1 MLKALFR
8 VRLAALTAGFTG
20 ASRSKKAQSR
30 SKLIGFALL
39 MVFCFACFLFLFWQV
54 FVSIAGP
61 FRQMGLDWLYF
72 AMAALMGFAMMF
84 IGSVFTAKAQ
94 LYEAKDNDLLL
105 SLPIKPSY
113 VLLSRMFMLW
123 VLAFVMEL
131 LVAVPALIA
140 WQGSGGFGGA
150 ELAWFIAIFILLLPF
165 LALAVSALFGWL
177 LSLIS
182 SRIGGNKSLI
192 TVALSLVFL
201 LAYMYFAANMNTL
214 LSELAMNPDG
224 AANALGAVAL
234 LKWIGDACAA
244 GSSGAGLKV
253 AAVIALCFGLVYLI
267 LAKSFVRTATDRR
280 SGGKKKAA
288 DLRAKTRPV
297 NSALFSRELSRLL
310 SSPGYLLNCGLG
322 AFLAPIGAV
331 VLLIKGRE
339 LLSMPGL
346 EGYPDLFALLF
357 LAGLCMMAS
366 MCIISAPS
374 VSLEGKSL
382 WIARSLPV
390 STKAVL
396 SAKLRLHYAVSLP
409 SILMA
414 AVIICALMRP
424 RGLML
429 VYYFAL
435 PGVLSVFIGLLG
447 LAANLRHPKLDY
459 VNETQAVKS
468 SVAVMIAMFAGMGLV
483 VVATVGYLFLADI
496 LSFEVYGGILLAL
509 LIAGCLLL
517 RRYIMTRGVKLFE
530 QLQA

>member
-8 VRLAALTAGFTG
+8 VRMAALGASFTG
-20 ASRSKKAQSR
+20 ASRSKTAQSKP
-30 SKLIGFALL
+30 KLFGFALL
-39 MVFCFACFLFLFWQV
+39 MLFCFTCFIFLFWQI
-54 FVSIAGP
+54 FANIAGP
-61 FRQMGLDWLYF
+61 FRQMGLGWLYF
-72 AMAALMGFAMMF
+72 SMAALFGVALMF

-105 SLPIKPSY
+105 SLPIKPAY

-123 VLAFVMEL
+123 VLAFGMEL
-131 LVAVPALIA
+131 LVAVPALAA

-150 ELAWFIAIFILLLPF
+150 ELAWFIVLFILLLPF
-165 LALAVSALFGWL
+165 LALAVSALFGWI
-177 LSLIS
+177 LSLVS
-182 SRIGGNKSLI
+182 ARIGGSKSLI
-192 TVALSLVFL
+192 TVVLSLIFL
-201 LAYMYFAANMNTL
+201 LAYMYFASNMNTL

-224 AANALGAVAL
+224 AAHALGAVVL

-244 GSSGAGLKV
+244 GSAAAGLKV
-253 AAVIALCFGLVYLI
+253 AAVIIACFGLVYLV
-267 LAKSFVRTATDRR
+267 LARSFVRTATDRR
-280 SGGKKKAA
+280 GSGKKKAA
-288 DLRAKTRPV
+288 DLRAKTRSAG
-297 NSALFSRELSRLL
+297 SALFSRELSRLL

-339 LLSMPGL
+339 LLTVPGF
-346 EGYPDLFALLF
+346 EAYPDLFALAF
-357 LAGLCMMAS
+357 LAGLCMMAT

-382 WIARSLPV
+382 WIAQSLPV
-390 STKAVL
+390 STRAVL
-396 SAKLRLHYAVSLP
+396 SAKLRLHYAVGLP
-409 SILMA
+409 AILVSA
-414 AVIICALMRP
+414 ALICALIKP

-435 PGVLSVFIGLLG
+435 PGVMSVFLGLLG
-447 LAANLRHPKLDY
+447 LTANLRHPKLDY

-468 SVAVMIAMFAGMGLV
+468 SAAVAITMFAGMGLV
-483 VVATVGYLFLADI
+483 IVLAVGYLFLAER
-496 LSFEVYGGILLAL
+496 LSFELYGGIALAL

-517 RRYIMTRGVKLFE
+517 RRYIMTRGIKLFE

>member
-8 VRLAALTAGFTG
+8 VRLAALGATFTG
-20 ASRSKKAQSR
+20 ASRSKTAQSKP
-30 SKLIGFALL
+30 KLIGFALL
-39 MVFCFACFLFLFWQV
+39 MLFCFACFIFLFWQM
-54 FVSIAGP
+54 FMNIAAP
-61 FRQMGLDWLYF
+61 FRQLGLGWLYF
-72 AMAALMGFAMMF
+72 SMAALMGFAMMF

-105 SLPIKPSY
+105 SLPIKPAY

-123 VLAFVMEL
+123 VLAFGMEL
-131 LVAVPALIA
+131 LVEIPALAA
-140 WQGSGGFGGA
+140 WVSSGGFGGA
-150 ELAWFIAIFILLLPF
+150 ELAWFIVIFFLLLPF
-165 LALAVSALFGWL
+165 LALAVSALFGWV

-182 SRIGGNKSLI
+182 ARIGGSKSLI
-192 TVALSLVFL
+192 TVVLSLIFL
-201 LAYMYFAANMNTL
+201 LAYMYFASNMNTL

-224 AANALGAVAL
+224 AAHALGAVVL

-244 GSSGAGLKV
+244 GSAAAGLKV
-253 AAVIALCFGLVYLI
+253 AAVIIVCFGVVYLV

-280 SGGKKKAA
+280 GGAKKKYVARREKQRSS
-288 DLRAKTRPV
+288 D
-297 NSALFSRELSRLL
+297 SALFSRELSRLL

-331 VLLIKGRE
+331 VLLIKGGE
-339 LLSMPGL
+339 LLAMPGF

-357 LAGLCMMAS
+357 LAALCMMAP
-366 MCIISAPS
+366 MCLISAPS

-390 STKAVL
+390 STKAIL
-396 SAKLRLHYAVSLP
+396 SAKLRLHYVVSLP
-409 SILMA
+409 SLLIA
-414 AVIICALMRP
+414 AALICVLIKP
-424 RGLML
+424 QGLML
-429 VYYFAL
+429 LYYFAL
-435 PGVLSVFIGLLG
+435 PGVMSVFIGLLG

-468 SVAVMIAMFAGMGLV
+468 SIAVMIAMFVGFALV
-483 VVATVGYLFLADI
+483 TIMAVGYLFLAESV
-496 LSFEVYGGILLAL
+496 SFELYGGIALAL

-517 RRYIMTRGVKLFE
+517 RRYIMTRGIKLFE